1 MTSQP
6 HLPRQIPRSSSHASG
21 MPRTHIARRIQSRA
35 SRARNAGSPPRAN
48 PLQRRNGEEDA
59 GQRPRLAHRGRLQ
72 GVNPD

>member
-6 HLPRQIPRSSSHASG
+6 RLLKTNTPVALASLGHAAD
-21 MPRTHIARRIQSRA
+21 HIARRIQSRA

-59 GQRPRLAHRGRLQ
+59 GQRPRLAHRGCLQ